1 MITHEEIAQLYQK
14 HNQVLVQQAN
24 ELEKSLDDS
33 IRKAL
38 TEGKTSFT
46 WSISTSFD
54 PKAVASVLTKYFKA
68 RILEMTSNRHE
79 TIANKGTT
87 EYHLKILTQ
96 NEQQTGLDDIFKI
109 VDLTELL
116 NSSAKHIKA
125 NWPTRGRVSF

>member
-24 ELEKSLDDS
+24 DLEKSLDNS

-46 WSISTSFD
+46 WAVASGYDS
-54 PKAVASVLTKYFKA
+54 KAVASVLTKYFKA
-68 RILEMTSNRHE
+68 RILDMTFNRHE
-79 TIANKGTT
+79 TFANKNTT

-96 NEQQTGLDDIFKI
+96 NEQQTGLDDIFRI
-109 VDLTELL
+109 VDLSELL
-116 NSSAKHIKA
+116 NSSAGHIKA